1 MVRPPLHHALD
12 TMSITPSKALL
23 DALLPAKVRN
33 SPAVTQ
39 APSVARAKPVEQSGA
54 VPGALKPGPVTQ
66 QGSGRPI
73 RRGAILDISV

>member
-23 DALLPAKVRN
+23 DALTPAKVRN

-54 VPGALKPGPVTQ
+54 VPGVVTPGSLTQ
-66 QGSGRPI
+66 QSAGRPM

>member
-1 MVRPPLHHALD
+1 MVRPPLHRAPD

-23 DALLPAKVRN
+23 DALSPAKIR

-39 APSVARAKPVEQSGA
+39 APSVTRAKTAEQGGA
-54 VPGALKPGPVTQ
+54 VPGAVKPGSLTQ
-66 QGSGRPI
+66 QGANRPM